1 MVTFFVF
8 ILILV
13 DSIFVTLFFIFSIF
27 FAIIVWLETTLLLV
41 VRLRSESSLR
51 LAHFTELLV
60 SSLFIIFKNLILL
73 VLLVLVFQLFNDC
86 LGLLFTLTIFKVVS
100 VQLVF
105 QVVDICVLFHID
117 SIETLKF
124 LFQAF
129 VFFLILWFNVFN
141 TLQSLFSSFQLLT
154 PSLNFVL
161 QLTLVLA
168 QLFNSLLHFTHLFL
182 L

>member
-27 FAIIVWLETTLLLV
+27 FAIIVWLETTFLLV

-73 VLLVLVFQLFNDC
+73 VLLVLVF
-86 LGLLFTLTIFKVVS
+86 
-100 VQLVF
+100 
-105 QVVDICVLFHID
+105 
-117 SIETLKF
+117 
-124 LFQAF
+124 
-129 VFFLILWFNVFN
+129 
-141 TLQSLFSSFQLLT
+141 
-154 PSLNFVL
+154 
-161 QLTLVLA
+161 
-168 QLFNSLLHFTHLFL
+168 
-182 L
+182 